1 MGKWPRMDR
10 DLLQHVQRRAHRDHR
25 LPVGRGADPAAAGPV
40 RRGRAGRGRVAGH
53 VRQGE
58 LLRRAD
64 GPRARDR
71 DAGHQGP
78 AAPGRDDRRPRRRD
92 ERPALHQARGQR
104 TRTRRC
110 CASSRARPWPT
121 PTGSSSTATELL
133 PEVRRGDAAH
143 LGGASRRRATTR
155 CSSRSSARWSSTPT
169 ANFMPNFPVPA
180 GESEDS
186 WFIKEVETGLQQRYP
201 AAIPDGR
208 PQAGRVRD
216 RASSRS
222 MGFSGLLPRGRRLH
236 QLGQGPG
243 HPRGPGPWLRGR
255 ARWRRTRWAS
265 PSSTRWSTA

>member
-25 LPVGRGADPAAAGPV
+25 LPVGRGADPHPAGPV
-40 RRGRAGRGRVAGH
+40 RRGRAGRGRAAGH

-78 AAPGRDDRRPRRRD
+78 AAPGRVDRRARSSRRTTCTTPSTRT
-92 ERPALHQARGQR
+92 A
-104 TRTRRC
+104 TRTRCC

-121 PTGSSSTATELL
+121 RDRFKFDTDQFYLKSAEEMRRTWAEIPEACDNTLL
-133 PEVRRGDAAH
+133 IAEQCEVEFNTDA
-143 LGGASRRRATTR
+143 
-155 CSSRSSARWSSTPT
+155 
-169 ANFMPNFPVPA
+169 NYMPNFPVPA
-180 GESEDS
+180 GERR
-186 WFIKEVETGLQQRYP
+186 GLLVHQ
-201 AAIPDGR
+201 G
-208 PQAGRVRD
+208 GRD
-216 RASSRS
+216 RPAEAVPRDGSRRTCARRPS
-222 MGFSGLLPRGRRLH
+222 TRPGVITQLGFSGLLPRGRRLH

-243 HPRGPGPWLRGR
+243 HPRGSGPWVRAP

-265 PSSTRWSTA
+265 PSWTRWSTA